1 MAGEGGSRRSCITVA
16 AFDPATGEPSA
27 QVQISFARMQT
38 VGKRSLGHAKECGIL
53 VPLALQRP
61 HAVFE
66 GLRRD
71 EDEDPQ
77 GTGWRCY
84 CSLPPHSYGADGA
97 ERPPYPHQVYLV
109 FVNDEGVAY
118 SWRWELG
125 DPDDWTLPKDHPQRF
140 RKRLS

>member
-1 MAGEGGSRRSCITVA
+1 MASGEGSRRSFITIA
-16 AFDPATGEPSA
+16 AFDPITGSLGA
-27 QVQISFARMQT
+27 SVQISFARMQT
-38 VGKRSLGHAKECGIL
+38 VGKRSLGHAKECGVL
-53 VPLALQRP
+53 VPFALQQP

-71 EDEDPQ
+71 EDEDPK

-84 CSLPPHSYGADGA
+84 CARPPNSFGTDGS
-97 ERPPYPHQVYLV
+97 ERPPYPNQVYLV

-118 SWRWELG
+118 NWRWEPGAPEDRL
-125 DPDDWTLPKDHPQRF
+125 LPEGHQQRF